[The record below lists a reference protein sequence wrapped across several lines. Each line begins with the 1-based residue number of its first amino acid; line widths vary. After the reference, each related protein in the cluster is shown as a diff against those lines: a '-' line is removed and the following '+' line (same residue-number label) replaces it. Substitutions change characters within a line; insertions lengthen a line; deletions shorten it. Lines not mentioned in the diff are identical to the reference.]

1 MRPRHPGPCRRP
13 LAGGLPA
20 LAVARAIAAGID
32 PEPLVQKAGL
42 TLALLEDR
50 DARIGARN
58 QITLL
63 NLVASAVGDELLGFH
78 LAEGFDLR
86 EIGLFY
92 YVLASS
98 ATLGQAL
105 TRTVRYSGVTN
116 EGIKVQCRKASDLCV
131 HVSYVGVPRHSDRHQ
146 MEFWATALV
155 RVCRHLTGHASQA
168 DPCQVLPSAL
178 RDRPTSRMRS
188 SAAKSRSAPSATRLR
203 SHGMPLRFRSSAQI
217 TISTNF

>member
-1 MRPRHPGPCRRP
+1 MPPT
-13 LAGGLPA
+13 ASGGIA
-20 LAVARAIAAGID
+20 RLAVARAIAAGID

-78 LAEGFDLR
+78 LAEDFDLR
-86 EIGLFY
+86 EIGLLY

-98 ATLGQAL
+98 ATLGEAL
-105 TRTVRYSGVTN
+105 TRTSRYSGVSN
-116 EGIKVQCRKASDLCV
+116 EGIKVQCRMASDLSV
-131 HVSYVGVPRHSDRHQ
+131 HMSYIGVPRHSDRHQ
-146 MEFWATALV
+146 MAFWATALV
-155 RVCRHLTGHASQA
+155 RVCRHLTRHASQA
-168 DPCQVLPSAL
+168 GSRQARPSSR
-178 RDRPTSRMRS
+178 RDHPTNRMRS
-188 SAAKSRSAPSATRLR
+188 SAAKSPSAPNATRLR
-203 SHGMPLRFRSSAQI
+203 SHGASLPFHSSAQI